1 MPIDIFAYL
10 RKSDICKGC
19 SDQEILDLHSY
30 IEVLEMQ
37 GKEILFKKGDF
48 ADAFYIIAK
57 GTVEIRLLHG
67 SHEEVI
73 AQLTE
78 NSVLG
83 EVGILTDQMR
93 SATAVVT
100 QPSVLLK
107 ISRSIFERL
116 LAEGKPVAYKL
127 VYQIAKIL
135 SYRLRQMDEAMMK
148 LTNHSGPSHEINQ
161 LRAKLQADWPF

>member
-1 MPIDIFAYL
+1 MPEDIFAFL
-10 RKSDICKGC
+10 KKSDLCKGC
-19 SDQEILDLHSY
+19 SDQEILDLKSY
-30 IEVLEMQ
+30 MEVLELG

-48 ADAFYIIAK
+48 ADAFYLIAK
-57 GTVEIRLLHG
+57 GAVEIRLSQA

-73 AQLTE
+73 ATLGE
-78 NSVLG
+78 NTVLG

-93 SATAVVT
+93 SATAAVT
-100 QPSVLLK
+100 KPAVLLK
-107 ISRSIFERL
+107 LSRSTFEKL
-116 LAEGKPVAYKL
+116 LSEGKPVAYKL

-148 LTNHSGPSHEINQ
+148 LTNHSGPSHEMNQ

>member
-1 MPIDIFAYL
+1 MPEDILACL
-10 RKSDICKGC
+10 KKSDLCKGC
-19 SDQEILDLHSY
+19 SDQEILDLKSY
-30 IEVLEMQ
+30 MEVLDLQ

-48 ADAFYIIAK
+48 ADSFYLIAK
-57 GTVEIRLLHG
+57 GAVEIRLSHG
-67 SHEEVI
+67 NHEEVI
-73 AQLTE
+73 ATLME

-100 QPSVLLK
+100 KPSILLK
-107 ISRSIFERL
+107 LSRNTFEKL
-116 LAEGKPVAYKL
+116 LSEGKPVSYKL

-148 LTNHSGPSHEINQ
+148 LTKHSGPSHEINQ